1 MRNSS
6 AFSAGS
12 YVTHRADFG
21 GEDSDLARP
30 VVAIE
35 ITGNDRVDPHDSDL
49 AERTS
54 LPPRTVR
61 YGLDRL
67 IDVDVVE
74 RRPCLRDA
82 RQSMYELVER

>member
-1 MRNSS
+1 MNVNIDR
-6 AFSAGS
+6 
-12 YVTHRADFG
+12 
-21 GEDSDLARP
+21 EP
-30 VVAIE
+30 VVDLPPSSKLVYVALRE
-35 ITGNDRVDPHDSDL
+35 TGGSTLADL

-67 IDVDVVE
+67 MDADVVE

-82 RQSMYELVER
+82 RQSVYELVER